1 MGYCVLHLEKAKGA
15 DSGMSAHIERTI
27 LPKNIDPTRTHLNR
41 ELIEFPDGVRN
52 RTVAIRHRLDTAGL
66 KRKIGKNQVQAI
78 RIVLSGTHE
87 DMARMENE
95 GRLGEWCDDSVAW
108 LRETYGADNLVSAVL
123 HMDEETPHIHA
134 TVVPIVQGERRKQ
147 KKEENAKRRYRT
159 KATAPRLCADE
170 MMSRANLIRYQDTY
184 AEHMAKYG
192 LKRGVRGS
200 VAKHLSTH
208 EYYRSLITQG
218 EDIQANIANLLA
230 REAEARRIIEEAEQA
245 KMVIG
250 EAAYARQEL
259 ARIKAE
265 AKTVELK
272 NSAAKTATAALN
284 GINSLLGGNKVNR
297 LESENRQLHDEVTE
311 LKGSIEQMRTDMQ
324 KKKESHVA
332 ERLRASEQHQRE
344 IGNLRRIIDKAKEWF
359 PMLAEFFRIERLCR
373 SVGLSERHTD
383 ELLQGKVL
391 VVTGKLHS
399 DEYRRSFA
407 VEKARLQVGRE
418 ERDGKTVLDL
428 IVDKVPI
435 ATWFKEKWEKKIE
448 QKSMFCKMNRKIRL

>member
-27 LPKNIDPTRTHLNR
+27 VPKNIDPTRTHLNR
-41 ELIEFPDGVRN
+41 ELVKFPNGVRN
-52 RTVAIRHRLDTAGL
+52 RTAAIRHRLDTAGL

-159 KATAPRLCADE
+159 KAPAPRLCADDV
-170 MMSRANLIRYQDTY
+170 MNRASLIRYQDTY
-184 AEHMAKYG
+184 AEHMARYG
-192 LKRGVRGS
+192 LKRGIRGS

-218 EDIQANIANLLA
+218 EDIQANITNLLA

-245 KMVIG
+245 K
-250 EAAYARQEL
+250 QEL

-265 AKTVELK
+265 TKTVKLK

-297 LESENRQLHDEVTE
+297 LESENRKLHGEVAE
-311 LKGSIEQMRTDMQ
+311 LKESIGQMRTDMQ
-324 KKKESHVA
+324 EMRDSHTA
-332 ERLRASEQHQRE
+332 ELLRASEQHQRE
-344 IGNLRRIIDKAKEWF
+344 VGNLRRIIDKAKEWF
-359 PMLAEFFRIERLCR
+359 PILAEFLRIERLCR
-373 SVGLSERHTD
+373 SVGLSEKHTD

-391 VVTGKLHS
+391 VVTGKLRS
-399 DEYRRSFA
+399 EEYRRSFA
-407 VEKARLQVGRE
+407 VERACLQVGRTE
-418 ERDGKTVLDL
+418 KDGKTVLDL
-428 IVDKVPI
+428 LVNRVPI
-435 ATWFKEKWEKKIE
+435 ATWFKGVFEKIKVSAS
-448 QKSMFCKMNRKIRL
+448 QRGRYHL